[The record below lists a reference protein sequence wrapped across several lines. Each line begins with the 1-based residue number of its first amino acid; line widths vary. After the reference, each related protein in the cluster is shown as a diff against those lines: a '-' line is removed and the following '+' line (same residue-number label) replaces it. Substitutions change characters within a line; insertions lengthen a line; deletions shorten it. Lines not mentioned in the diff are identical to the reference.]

1 MKHPERTS
9 TDFVGELEAIFTTR
23 GAREYLG
30 EEISIAEHMIQ
41 SAMRA
46 EESTSSDSLIVAA
59 LLHDIGHLV
68 QSQTEAEDWDREHD
82 VVGAAYL
89 APRFGPAV
97 VEPVR
102 LHVQAKRYLCLVEP
116 GYRERLSPA
125 SVHTLSLQG
134 GVMSTQEA
142 KAFESNSHYRGAVQ
156 IRRWDDSGKKEG
168 IPIRSF
174 SHFRATIERVRSKAL
189 SK

>member
-1 MKHPERTS
+1 
-9 TDFVGELEAIFTTR
+9 
-23 GAREYLG
+23 
-30 EEISIAEHMIQ
+30 
-41 SAMRA
+41 MRA
-46 EESTSSDSLIVAA
+46 EESSSSDLLIVAA

-68 QSQTEAEDWDREHD
+68 QTQSEAEDWDRDHD
-82 VVGAAYL
+82 VVGAVYL
-89 APRFGPAV
+89 APHFSPAV

-142 KAFESNSHYRGAVQ
+142 KKFESNSHHRDAVQ
-156 IRRWDDSGKKEG
+156 IRRWDDSGKNEG
-168 IPIRSF
+168 IPIPSF
-174 SHFRATIERVRSKAL
+174 SHFRATIERVRGEAL

>member
-1 MKHPERTS
+1 MEPLENTFS
-9 TDFVGELEAIFTTR
+9 DFVDGLESIFTTR
-23 GAREYLG
+23 GAWEYLG
-30 EEISIAEHMIQ
+30 EEVSIAEHMIQ
-41 SAMRA
+41 AAMRA
-46 EESTSSDSLIVAA
+46 EESSPSDLLIVAA

-68 QSQTEAEDWDREHD
+68 QTQSEAEDWDRDHD

-89 APRFGPAV
+89 APHFGPAV

-142 KAFESNSHYRGAVQ
+142 KTFESNSHHRGAVQ
-156 IRRWDDSGKKEG
+156 IRRWDDSGKNEG
-168 IPIRSF
+168 ISIRTF

>member
-1 MKHPERTS
+1 MEHPENTS
-9 TDFVGELEAIFTTR
+9 TDFVGELQAIFTTR
-23 GAREYLG
+23 GAWEYLG
-30 EEISIAEHMIQ
+30 EEVSIAEHMIQ

-46 EESTSSDSLIVAA
+46 EESSSSDRLIVAA
-59 LLHDIGHLV
+59 LLHDISHLV
-68 QSQTEAEDWDREHD
+68 QTQSDAVDWDRDHD
-82 VVGAAYL
+82 VVGAACL
-89 APRFGPAV
+89 APHFGPAV
-97 VEPVR
+97 VQPVR
-102 LHVQAKRYLCLVEP
+102 LHVQDKRYLCLVEP

-142 KAFESNSHYRGAVQ
+142 KTFESNSHHRGAVQ
-156 IRRWDDSGKKEG
+156 IRRWDDSGKREG

-174 SHFRATIERVRSKAL
+174 PHFRATIERVRSKAL